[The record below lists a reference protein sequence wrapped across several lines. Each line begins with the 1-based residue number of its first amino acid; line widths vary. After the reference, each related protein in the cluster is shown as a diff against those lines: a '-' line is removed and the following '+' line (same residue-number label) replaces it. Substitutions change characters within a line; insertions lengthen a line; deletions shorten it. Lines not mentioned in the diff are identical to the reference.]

1 MKNKKLFYILLTIF
15 LVSAWIMV
23 FLSFLSKSKP
33 QENLNCITSVEERT
47 VRGDSLEGIVASG
60 QTVNVF
66 FGYYQCN
73 QPDKGDLVLVYYAGN
88 DNPILK
94 IIKAVPG
101 DQFSLAKAGG
111 GWNILVNGSKLK
123 NSENKEYVINGQKS
137 QMLSLYVESYN
148 NVIPADAY
156 LVLGNLIKGS
166 IDSTTFGLVSR
177 NDIIGKVEIK

>member
-47 VRGDSLEGIVASG
+47 VRGDSLKGIVEPG

-66 FGYYQCN
+66 FSYYQCN
-73 QPDKGDLVLVYYAGN
+73 QPKKGDLVLVNYAGN

-94 IIKAVPG
+94 IIKALPG
-101 DQFSLAKAGG
+101 DKFSLDQTSN
-111 GWNILVNGSKLK
+111 GWNILVNGKKLK
-123 NSENKEYVINGQKS
+123 NSENKEYLINGKKS
-137 QMLSLYVESYN
+137 QMLYLYVKSYN
-148 NVIPADAY
+148 NVIPANAY
-156 LVLGNLIKGS
+156 LVLGNLIGGS
-166 IDSTTFGLVSR
+166 VDSTAFGLVSR